1 MYKIFKLKNWIV
13 GISILVLV
21 AVICCFMFI
30 SGNQVQVY
38 SSADKP
44 KVYIT
49 FDDGPSKVT
58 DKILDT
64 LIDLDVKATFFVIAN
79 NYDYADNIYNRIVNE
94 GHSIGIH
101 SFSHDYCS
109 IYKSAGDFFSD
120 FKMIDDFIF
129 EKTGVRTKICRF
141 PGGSCN
147 SNCKKSIMK
156 EIVTALQQDGY
167 VFFDWNALAKDDFS
181 YTSSVE
187 EIMRNI
193 KSSSKNAT
201 SANPKKDVIILMHD
215 NAIRKSAPDALPL
228 IVEYFTSLGYEFD
241 ALNENVKPVQYV
253 KVDG

>member
-1 MYKIFKLKNWIV
+1 KN
-13 GISILVLV
+13 
-21 AVICCFMFI
+21 
-30 SGNQVQVY
+30 QTQT
-38 SSADKP
+38 SSYVSKP

-58 DKILDT
+58 NKILDT
-64 LIDLDVKATFFVIAN
+64 LQQLDIKATFFVIAN

-109 IYKSAGDFFSD
+109 IYKSAGDFFND
-120 FKMIDDFIF
+120 FKKIDDFIF
-129 EKTGVRTKICRF
+129 QKTGVRTKICRF

-156 EIVTALQQDGY
+156 EIVSALQQDGY
-167 VFFDWNALAKDDFS
+167 VFFDWNALAKDDLS

-187 EIMRNI
+187 DIIQNI

-215 NAIRKSAPDALPL
+215 NAIRKTAPDALPL

-241 ALNENVKPVQYV
+241 ILSENVKPVQYV
-253 KVDG
+253 KIDG

>member
-1 MYKIFKLKNWIV
+1 MYKTLKLKFSVIGV
-13 GISILVLV
+13 LILLLLIGFY
-21 AVICCFMFI
+21 AFI
-30 SGNQVQVY
+30 NFGNKQAY
-38 SSADKP
+38 TLAMSDKP
-44 KVYIT
+44 KAYIT

-58 DKILDT
+58 AKILDT
-64 LIDLDVKATFFVIAN
+64 LNDLDVKATFFVVAN
-79 NYDYADNIYNRIVNE
+79 NYDYADEIYNRIVDE

-120 FKMIDDFIF
+120 FKKIDDFIF

-147 SNCKKSIMK
+147 SSCKKSIMK
-156 EIVTALQQDGY
+156 EIVTSLQQDGY

-181 YTSSVE
+181 YTSSVQ

-193 KSSSKNAT
+193 KSSSKIAT
-201 SANPKKDVIILMHD
+201 SASPKKDVIILMHD
-215 NAIRKSAPDALPL
+215 NSIRKTAPDALPL

-241 ALNENVKPVQYV
+241 ILSENVKPVQYV